1 MTEST
6 RERRPVARALVIGAG
21 VVYAIGLAI
30 MALVPLGGGQACA
43 EAQWDMRL
51 LADGIPSATATGHPL
66 TDPAVLSL
74 LVGFVAFLPLGVILR
89 IGWGRGVIV
98 ALLVG
103 CGLSLLIEMT
113 QETGVWGLRECAY
126 RVFDVVDVVANTL
139 GAVVGSGIARLF
151 LPRPTG
157 GVGVGGVGATDP
169 APVTR
174 VRRALGM
181 TCDWVS
187 VYFLGFV
194 LTTPVAAAIHLIG
207 GPAALGTSDAALD
220 AVQTVIA
227 LAVTGA
233 VALGTRRTIGDHA
246 ARIAYRGGP
255 LPRAAAVPLR
265 FGAGIGGYQ
274 LLTAPTE
281 GANPVSLVFVLV
293 SIALLF
299 VTERGR
305 GLPGL
310 VSRQHVVDARE
321 SA

>member
-1 MTEST
+1 MIEPP
-6 RERRPVARALVIGAG
+6 RERRPVARALVIGAT
-21 VVYAIGLAI
+21 VVYAVGLAV
-30 MALVPLGGGQACA
+30 MALVPLGGGPACA
-43 EAQWDMRL
+43 EAQWDVRR
-51 LADGIPSATATGHPL
+51 LADGIPNAAAAGHPL

-74 LVGFVAFLPLGVILR
+74 LVGFVAFLPLGVLLR
-89 IGWGRGVIV
+89 IAWGRGVIV
-98 ALLVG
+98 ALLAGV
-103 CGLSLLIEMT
+103 GLSLLIELT
-113 QETGVWGLRECAY
+113 QATGVWGLRECAY

-139 GAVVGSGIARLF
+139 GAVVGSAIMRLF

-157 GVGVGGVGATDP
+157 VTGSGDP
-169 APVTR
+169 VPVTR

-194 LTTPVAAAIHLIG
+194 LTTPVAAAIHLLG
-207 GPAALGTSDAALD
+207 GPAALGRSDAALD
-220 AVQTVIA
+220 AAQTAIA

-233 VALGTRRTIGDHA
+233 VTLATRRTIGDHA
-246 ARIAYRGGP
+246 ARVAYRGGP
-255 LPRAAAVPLR
+255 LPPAVAVPLR
-265 FGAGIGGYQ
+265 FVAGIGGYQ

-299 VTERGR
+299 VTASGR

-310 VSRQHVVDARE
+310 ASRQHVVDAGG
-321 SA
+321 SG